1 MSHEIDTYIE
11 NVSTVSWACT
21 RSCHNI
27 NILNGL
33 DRWPTNVDKTL
44 GCTCIYRYTCISE
57 ADSTY
62 YNWLYNTNGVQLQ
75 YIACAMLIT
84 HLPRWG
90 LLAPLAPSSSCLI
103 FLTSSSDSDCSLFL
117 RSRACF
123 CSSYSLRASVSE
135 RITSRRF
142 LSNFCLSSISSRL
155 ASCSESWSSF
165 WRRSRIDC
173 SSWRD
178 DCLANRPSSSSWR
191 LRLVTLHKST

>member
-1 MSHEIDTYIE
+1 MH
-11 NVSTVSWACT
+11 VQWHTVHT
-21 RSCHNI
+21 HV
-27 NILNGL
+27 L
-33 DRWPTNVDKTL
+33 
-44 GCTCIYRYTCISE
+44 
-57 ADSTY
+57 
-62 YNWLYNTNGVQLQ
+62 
-75 YIACAMLIT
+75 YIACAMLMT

-103 FLTSSSDSDCSLFL
+103 LLTSSSDSDCSLFL

-135 RITSRRF
+135 RFWSRRF
-142 LSNFCLSSISSRL
+142 LSNLCLSSISNRR

-178 DCLANRPSSSSWR
+178 DCLANRLSSCSWR
-191 LRLVTLHKST
+191 LRLITLHKINNVMYDHFHHVLTCTCTCWDYILCAYKETCILATTKYYGV